1 MRRRPRLDG
10 GKRRAKELRIR
21 VSDEEYQE
29 IREAAADAGMACS
42 AFVVKA
48 VRTAIRERRP
58 VDGALVAL
66 HGELRNA
73 SRQVNAVGVNL
84 NQLARY
90 TNARGDI
97 PDSLPWLAE
106 YCFRVVR
113 RAEAVIVRLG
123 RRLP

>member
-42 AFVVKA
+42 AFVVKT

-90 TNARGDI
+90 ANACGDL

-113 RAEAVIVRLG
+113 RAEAVIVLLG